1 MYKIIMEK
9 NMKIVNLWGLL
20 FVGIL
25 LIPNI
30 LFALRHREGFEN
42 AWHNRLVETLEQIGR
57 FGCFIFMWLQV
68 PGTCFGWPSD
78 EAFALYLVLDAVLLL
93 AYCVIWG
100 ICFNKSSLFRALA
113 LSILPSLL
121 FLASGFLSRSILLIL
136 AALVFAPCHIL
147 LSYKN
152 AKQV

>member
-1 MYKIIMEK
+1 
-9 NMKIVNLWGLL
+9 MKIVYLWGLL

>member
-1 MYKIIMEK
+1 
-9 NMKIVNLWGLL
+9 MKIVNLWGLL

-42 AWHNRLVETLEQIGR
+42 AWHNHLVETQEQIGR
-57 FGCFIFMWLQV
+57 YGCIKYMWLQV
-68 PGTCFGWPSD
+68 TRTCFGWPSD

-147 LSYKN
+147 LSYRN
-152 AKQV
+152 AKQG